1 MSIKLL
7 FITTVIKPHKYVIVL
22 SYILISLILTLILF
36 LAAYFLA
43 PKKSYNEKNS
53 AYECGFEPF
62 GDAKSSFD
70 IQFYTVTMLFII
82 FDLEIAYLY
91 PWAMTLGSL
100 GSFGCYYWSMVVFL
114 LTLTL
119 GFIYE
124 YRCGAL
130 SWSKK

>member
-91 PWAMTLGSL
+91 P
-100 GSFGCYYWSMVVFL
+100 
-114 LTLTL
+114 
-119 GFIYE
+119 
-124 YRCGAL
+124 
-130 SWSKK
+130 